1 MEHKIKK
8 TLSREELGRYLHA
21 LADAVQRSEE
31 MDRPEL
37 AMLQTGFDKLEIKC
51 KPEADGIAIKLKV
64 KTDAHQAPRQDLDR
78 EPFSDPSGAYKK
90 LKKRMQAT
98 FKRLGVTIA
107 ASRIPDD
114 PLIHAFQTEVRE
126 MIRFPDRGE
135 SHYDA
140 FEAACRRLV
149 EACHSNRI
157 EDVRRA
163 FEALKKIKKDCHAR
177 YK

>member
-8 TLSREELGRYLHA
+8 TLSREALGRYLHT
-21 LADAVQRSEE
+21 LANAVQRSDE
-31 MDRPEL
+31 RHGPEL
-37 AMLQTGFDKLEIKC
+37 ALLQTDFDKIELKC
-51 KPEADGIAIKLKV
+51 KRDVDGIAIKLKI
-64 KTDAHQAPRQDLDR
+64 KTDARRAPPQEGDR
-78 EPFSDPSGAYKK
+78 ETFSDPSGAYKA

-107 ASRIPDD
+107 ANRIPDD
-114 PLIHAFQTEVRE
+114 PLIQAFESQVSE

-135 SHYDA
+135 PHYDA
-140 FEAACRRLV
+140 FQAGCRHLV
-149 EACHSNRI
+149 EACRGNRI

-163 FEALKKIKKDCHAR
+163 FEALNRMKKDCHTR